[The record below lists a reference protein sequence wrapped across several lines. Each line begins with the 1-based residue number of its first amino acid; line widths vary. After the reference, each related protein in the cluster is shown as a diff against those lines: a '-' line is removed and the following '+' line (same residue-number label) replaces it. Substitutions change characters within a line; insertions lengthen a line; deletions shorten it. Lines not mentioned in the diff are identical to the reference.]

1 MGLCFVAANAPAIGM
16 LDPGWRC
23 PVLSL
28 ASLRT
33 VARTWLVGSRRA
45 LAAACLGLGLGGC
58 STFVDDIT
66 AVSPEGGFWNN
77 MKYRQQLL
85 FDRREPMEIL
95 ATSRDGDLRARAYRR
110 LKTSGSAEEQA
121 KVIQMLAEA
130 AKSEKD
136 LVCRLAAT
144 EKLGEFKNPQAF
156 QALQEAFYAPA
167 NAQARDPVVRIAAV
181 QGMAKTGNPAAVPIL
196 SEVVLRDPS
205 RDVRLAAADGLGR
218 FQSADAAGTLV
229 KLLKEERDIALR
241 HKAHE
246 SLKQMTGKNLPPQA
260 DQWETYLQERIGP
273 DRQIAREPKNPL
285 QQVMFW
291 EK

>member
-1 MGLCFVAANAPAIGM
+1 MLTNASHRRPSANDRRGLLWKAA
-16 LDPGWRC
+16 
-23 PVLSL
+23 VLTG
-28 ASLRT
+28 AF
-33 VARTWLVGSRRA
+33 
-45 LAAACLGLGLGGC
+45 CLGGC

-85 FDRREPMEIL
+85 FDRRDPLEVL
-95 ATSRDGDLRARAYRR
+95 ASSRDGDLRARAYRR
-110 LKTSGSAEEQA
+110 LKTTGSEEERA
-121 KVIQMLAEA
+121 KVIDLLAEA

-136 LVCRLAAT
+136 MVSRLAAV
-144 EKLGEFKNPQAF
+144 EKLGEFKDPRAF

-181 QGMAKTGNPAAVPIL
+181 QGMARSGNPNAVPIL
-196 SEVVLRDPS
+196 AEVVVRDPS

-218 FQSADAAGTLV
+218 FQNADAANALV
-229 KLLKEERDIALR
+229 KVLKEERDIALR
-241 HKAHE
+241 HKANE
-246 SLKQMTGKNLPPQA
+246 SLKQITGKQLPPQA
-260 DQWETYLQERIGP
+260 DQWEAYLQQRIGP

>member
-1 MGLCFVAANAPAIGM
+1 M
-16 LDPGWRC
+16 L
-23 PVLSL
+23 SF
-28 ASLRT
+28 ASLRLF
-33 VARTWLVGSRRA
+33 ARTRLAGLTRGV
-45 LAAACLGLGLGGC
+45 AAACLGLALGGC
-58 STFVDDIT
+58 STFIDDIT

-85 FDRREPMEIL
+85 LDRRDPMEVL

-110 LKTSGSAEEQA
+110 LKTTGSPEEQA
-121 KVIQMLAEA
+121 KLIQMLAEA

-136 LVCRLAAT
+136 LVSRLAAV
-144 EKLGEFKNPQAF
+144 EKLGEFKDPQAF

-181 QGMAKTGNPAAVPIL
+181 QGMAKTGNAAAVPIL

-218 FQSADAAGTLV
+218 FQSADAANALV
-229 KLLKEERDIALR
+229 KVLKEERDIALR
-241 HKAHE
+241 HKANE
-246 SLKQMTGKNLPPQA
+246 SLRQMTGKQLPPQA
-260 DQWETYLQERIGP
+260 DQWEAYLQQRIGP
-273 DRQIAREPKNPL
+273 DRQIAREPKSPL